1 MRSYFKQISDII
13 NAASSEAVF
22 VASDFAD
29 IAEINTVRQCLSRL
43 EQSGD
48 IQRIMPG
55 VYYQPVYSQ
64 LLGEFEVPSPHHVA
78 AALARKFNWT
88 IAPAG
93 ATALNQL
100 GLSTQVP
107 AQWTYISDGPYN
119 SFSFGNTVIEFK
131 HRNNKEISG
140 MSSMSALVIQALKAL
155 GKNNIDDTVIA
166 KLRRILTTEQ
176 KTALLT
182 EAKQTT
188 AWVYQIIKRICKEE
202 S

>member
-1 MRSYFKQISDII
+1 MGSYFNQITDII
-13 NAASSEAVF
+13 NAAPSEAVF

-29 IAEINTVRQCLSRL
+29 SAEINTVRQCLSRL
-43 EQSGD
+43 ELAGD

-64 LLGEFEVPSPHHVA
+64 LLGEFEAPSPRHVA

-140 MSSMSALVIQALKAL
+140 MSDMSALVIQALKAL
-155 GKNNIDDTVIA
+155 GKSNIDDAVIS
-166 KLRRILTTEQ
+166 KLQRLLSDEQ
-176 KTALLT
+176 KAALLT

-188 AWVYQIIKRICKEE
+188 AWVYQLIKRICKEE
-202 S
+202 A